1 MGEKQKNSRLLKKP
15 AVLRVRAKLAIKL
28 FFYDF

>member
-1 MGEKQKNSRLLKKP
+1 MEKKQPTSMKP

-28 FFYDF
+28 FFYDL